1 MFERLPLQ
9 LDELM
14 TWNWEQFNPFY
25 QELLERPLSAET
37 LEQWMQ
43 DWSLISKHAS
53 ELYNRIY
60 VAVTGNTADKE
71 IEQRLH
77 DFMDHIYP
85 QLMAADQKLKDRLLD
100 SGLEPEN
107 FAVQLRNMCADHEL
121 FREENLPLL
130 AEEHK
135 LDNQYDKI
143 IGAQTVE
150 WRGEEVTVESLTLHY
165 QDPDRVVRK
174 QAWELEMKRRLQ
186 DRQAINENWQ
196 KLLKLRL
203 QIAAN
208 AGFEN
213 YRDYRWKF
221 LKRFDYTPDDS
232 KRFGDAIEEMVVPA
246 ANRIYARYCQKLGIE
261 SLRPWDRY
269 ADTSGRPP
277 LRPFKTIEEL
287 RSKTSAI
294 FHQVDPQ
301 LGGYFDIMIEEELL
315 DLDNRKNKAP
325 GGYCTDFALAG
336 RPFIFT
342 NAVGIHDNVQ
352 TLLHEGG
359 HSFHVFESAHLPYLA
374 QMEPPM
380 EFAEVASMSMEFLT
394 MPYLTT
400 EHGGFYTEEEAA
412 RAFIENLEY
421 SILFWPYMAVVDGF
435 QHWVYENPGLAADPD
450 QCDTT
455 WGRLWNRFMPG
466 EDWSGLEDEKVTGWH
481 RKGHIHGMPFYYVE
495 YGLAQLGAVQVW
507 RNSLTDPKQAVGD
520 YRKAL
525 SLGGTRPLPQLFE
538 AAGARLAFDTS
549 ILRES
554 IELMEET
561 LDKLFTKIS

>member
-1 MFERLPLQ
+1 
-9 LDELM
+9 M
-14 TWNWEQFNPFY
+14 TWNWDDFAPFFAD
-25 QELLERPLSAET
+25 LAERPLATDT
-37 LEQWMQ
+37 LEEWMQ
-43 DWSLISKHAS
+43 DWSLVSKHAS
-53 ELYNRIY
+53 ELYSRIY
-60 VAVTGNTADKE
+60 VAVTGNTADKA
-71 IEQRLH
+71 IEQRLN

-85 QLMAADQKLKDRLLD
+85 QLMTADQKLKDRLLD
-100 SGLEPEN
+100 SGLEPDH
-107 FAVQLRNMCADHEL
+107 FAVQLRNMRADREL
-121 FREENLPLL
+121 FRQENLPLL

-135 LDNQYDKI
+135 LGNEYDKI

-150 WRGEEVTVESLTLHY
+150 WQDEEVTVESLTVQY
-165 QDPDRVVRK
+165 KDTDRNVRK

-213 YRDYRWKF
+213 YRDYRWKN

-232 KRFGDAIEEMVVPA
+232 KAFGDAIEQVVVPA
-246 ANRIYARYCQKLGIE
+246 ASRIYARYCQRLGID

-277 LRPFKTIEEL
+277 LRPFQTVDEL
-287 RSKTSAI
+287 KSKTSAI
-294 FHQVDPQ
+294 FHQVDAR
-301 LGGYFDIMIEEELL
+301 LGGYFDVMVREGLL

-325 GGYCTDFALAG
+325 GGYCIDFALAG

-359 HSFHVFESAHLPYLA
+359 HSFHVFESAHLPYYA
-374 QMEPPM
+374 QWEPPM
-380 EFAEVASMSMEFLT
+380 EFAEVASMSMEFLG
-394 MPYLTT
+394 MPYLTIDT
-400 EHGGFYTEEEAA
+400 GGFYREEEAA
-412 RAFIENLEY
+412 RAFLENLEY

-435 QHWVYENPGLAADPD
+435 QHWVYENPAPAADPAR
-450 QCDTT
+450 CDSV
-455 WGRLWNRFMPG
+455 WGQLWDRFLPG
-466 EDWSGLEDEKVTGWH
+466 EDWRGLEEEKMTGWH
-481 RKGHIHGMPFYYVE
+481 RKGHIHGVPFYYIE

-507 RNSLTDPKQAVGD
+507 RNSLSDPKQAVAD

-525 SLGGTRPLPQLFE
+525 SLGGTRTLPELFE
-538 AAGARLAFDTS
+538 AAGARLAFDVP
-549 ILRES
+549 ILREA
-554 IELMEET
+554 IDLMEGTIEDL
-561 LDKLFTKIS
+561 LDKIG

>member
-1 MFERLPLQ
+1 MFDRLPVP
-9 LDELM
+9 LDTLM
-14 TWNWEQFNPFY
+14 TWNWDDFAPFFAD
-25 QELLERPLSAET
+25 LAERPLATDT
-37 LEQWMQ
+37 LEEWMQ
-43 DWSLISKHAS
+43 DWSLVSKHAS
-53 ELYNRIY
+53 ELYSRIY
-60 VAVTGNTADKE
+60 VAVTGNTADKA
-71 IEQRLH
+71 IEQRLN

-85 QLMAADQKLKDRLLD
+85 QLMTADQKLKDRLLD
-100 SGLEPEN
+100 SGLEPDH
-107 FAVQLRNMCADHEL
+107 FAVQLRNMRADREL
-121 FREENLPLL
+121 FRQENLPLL

-135 LDNQYDKI
+135 LGNEYDKI

-150 WRGEEVTVESLTLHY
+150 WQDEEVTVESLTVQY
-165 QDPDRVVRK
+165 KDTDRNVRK

-213 YRDYRWKF
+213 YRDYRWKN

-232 KRFGDAIEEMVVPA
+232 KAFGDAIEQVVVPA
-246 ANRIYARYCQKLGIE
+246 ASRIYARYCQRLGID

-277 LRPFKTIEEL
+277 LRPFQTVDEL
-287 RSKTSAI
+287 KSKTSAI
-294 FHQVDPQ
+294 FHQVDAR
-301 LGGYFDIMIEEELL
+301 LGGYFDVMVREGLL

-325 GGYCTDFALAG
+325 GGYCIDFALAG

-359 HSFHVFESAHLPYLA
+359 HSFHVFESAHLPYYA
-374 QMEPPM
+374 QWEPPM
-380 EFAEVASMSMEFLT
+380 EFAEVASMSMEFLG
-394 MPYLTT
+394 MPYLTIDT
-400 EHGGFYTEEEAA
+400 GGFYREEEAA
-412 RAFIENLEY
+412 RAFLENLEY

-435 QHWVYENPGLAADPD
+435 QHWVYENPAPAADPAR
-450 QCDTT
+450 CDSV
-455 WGRLWNRFMPG
+455 WGQLWDRFLPG
-466 EDWSGLEDEKVTGWH
+466 EDWRGLEEEKMTGWH
-481 RKGHIHGMPFYYVE
+481 RKGHIHGVPFYYIE

-507 RNSLTDPKQAVGD
+507 RNSLSDPKQAVAD

-525 SLGGTRPLPQLFE
+525 SLGGTRTLPELFE
-538 AAGARLAFDTS
+538 AAGARLAFDVP
-549 ILRES
+549 ILREA
-554 IELMEET
+554 IDLMEGTIEDL
-561 LDKLFTKIS
+561 LDKIG

>member
-1 MFERLPLQ
+1 MFDRLPVP
-9 LDELM
+9 LDTLM
-14 TWNWEQFNPFY
+14 TWNWDDFAPFFAD
-25 QELLERPLSAET
+25 LAERPLAADT
-37 LEQWMQ
+37 LEEWMQ
-43 DWSLISKHAS
+43 DWSLVSKHAS
-53 ELYNRIY
+53 ELYSRIY
-60 VAVTGNTADKE
+60 VAVTGNTADKA
-71 IEQRLH
+71 IEQRLN

-85 QLMAADQKLKDRLLD
+85 QLMTADQKLKDRLLD
-100 SGLEPEN
+100 SGLEPDH
-107 FAVQLRNMCADHEL
+107 FAVQLRNMRADREL
-121 FREENLPLL
+121 FRQENLPLL

-135 LDNQYDKI
+135 LGNEYDKI

-150 WRGEEVTVESLTLHY
+150 WQGEEVTVESLTVQY
-165 QDPDRVVRK
+165 KDTDRNVRK

-213 YRDYRWKF
+213 YRDYRWKN

-232 KRFGDAIEEMVVPA
+232 KAFGDAIEQVVVPA
-246 ANRIYARYCQKLGIE
+246 ASRIYARYCQRLGID

-277 LRPFKTIEEL
+277 LQPFKTIDEL
-287 RSKTSAI
+287 KNKTSAI
-294 FHQVDPQ
+294 FHQVDAR
-301 LGGYFDIMIEEELL
+301 LGGYFDVMVREGLL

-325 GGYCTDFALAG
+325 GGYCIDFALAG

-359 HSFHVFESAHLPYLA
+359 HSFHVFESAHLPYYA
-374 QMEPPM
+374 QWEPPM
-380 EFAEVASMSMEFLT
+380 EFAEVASMSMEFLG
-394 MPYLTT
+394 MPYLTIDT
-400 EHGGFYTEEEAA
+400 GGFYREEEAA
-412 RAFIENLEY
+412 RAFLENLEY

-435 QHWVYENPGLAADPD
+435 QHWVYENPALAADPAR
-450 QCDTT
+450 CDSV
-455 WGRLWNRFMPG
+455 WGQLWDRFLPG
-466 EDWSGLEDEKVTGWH
+466 EDWRGLDDEKMTGWH
-481 RKGHIHGMPFYYVE
+481 RKGHIHGAPLYYIE

-507 RNSLTDPKQAVGD
+507 RNSLSDPKQAVAD

-525 SLGGTRPLPQLFE
+525 SLGGTRTLPELFE
-538 AAGARLAFDTS
+538 AAGARLAFDVP
-549 ILRES
+549 ILREA
-554 IELMEET
+554 IDLMEGTIEDL
-561 LDKLFTKIS
+561 LDKIG